1 MIIYGF
7 ILTLLKKLMKIIK
20 RKKFV
25 VGGYMNIRDY
35 SQYAKNTNH
44 KIINFKE
51 MDNNDKNQ
59 LYKFIVELKDDFRKN
74 EKPIFYTYNN
84 ETVLYTNFFYC
95 LLKDCMIKY
104 YEHPNKEGFISEYL
118 GIYDQSAKFLSIY
131 EI

>member
-1 MIIYGF
+1 MTIYGL
-7 ILTLLKKLMKIIK
+7 ILTSSKRLMKIIK

-51 MDNNDKNQ
+51 MDSNDKNQ
-59 LYKFIVELKDDFRKN
+59 LYKLIVELKNDFRKN
-74 EKPIFYTYNN
+74 EKPIFYASNN
-84 ETVLYTNFFYC
+84 EPILYTNFFYC

-131 EI
+131 EL

>member
-1 MIIYGF
+1 
-7 ILTLLKKLMKIIK
+7 MKIIK

-51 MDNNDKNQ
+51 MDSNDKNQ
-59 LYKFIVELKDDFRKN
+59 LYKLIVELKNDFRKN
-74 EKPIFYTYNN
+74 EKPIFYASNN
-84 ETVLYTNFFYC
+84 EPILYTNFFYC

-104 YEHPNKEGFISEYL
+104 YENPNKEGFIAEYL
-118 GIYDQSAKFLSIY
+118 GVYDPSAKFLSIY